1 LDRAEEL
8 LEKDKPLYGRKVLVT
23 AGPTC
28 EPLDPVRYITNHS
41 TGKMGFAIARQAQL
55 LGAAVTLISGSTNYR
70 ATKGIKLKSVQTALE
85 MNDAVL
91 EDFVECDIV
100 IKAAAVADYRPK
112 YTAGDKI
119 KKQHGDLL
127 LELERNPDILKEL
140 GNRKV
145 HQILVGFAA
154 ETKDVLKYAAEKV
167 KAKKL
172 DFIVANDLTQ
182 PGAGFGVETNIV
194 TLVFADG
201 KTKALPQMSK
211 DEIARDIIN
220 EAIKLLPSKE

>member
-1 LDRAEEL
+1 
-8 LEKDKPLYGRKVLVT
+8 
-23 AGPTC
+23 
-28 EPLDPVRYITNHS
+28 
-41 TGKMGFAIARQAQL
+41 
-55 LGAAVTLISGSTNYR
+55 
-70 ATKGIKLKSVQTALE
+70 

-91 EDFVECDIV
+91 EDFAECDIV

-194 TLVFADG
+194 TLVFANG
-201 KTKALPQMSK
+201 KTKALPQKSK

-220 EAIKLLPSKE
+220 EAIKLLPSKG